1 MFLIDIDLYPISNVV
16 PIPTIRSTYTTSNIE
31 NAVAP
36 EVLQPILAKI
46 ISYLDHGSLLSARLI
61 ARSWFEACVQR
72 RPLRFPP
79 FYRIP
84 IELIQLILGFSSP
97 SAFNAARYTCRA
109 WYLSSL
115 EKSLLKAQLKA
126 LGFYITDPA
135 IQNSNNPYYLSTRLS
150 REFSLGAGGS
160 NLSGLVSTTIID
172 MSELAATTTINF
184 TVSICGTYAFLSEG
198 CVVYVYRLRATSGA
212 RIEFVV
218 SIICPRRV
226 LAVSMDTSSRRF
238 AVAILLV
245 CERPCHYPL

>member
-1 MFLIDIDLYPISNVV
+1 MQS
-16 PIPTIRSTYTTSNIE
+16 
-31 NAVAP
+31 
-36 EVLQPILAKI
+36 
-46 ISYLDHGSLLSARLI
+46 H
-61 ARSWFEACVQR
+61 
-72 RPLRFPP
+72 PLRFPP
-79 FYRIP
+79 FYRLP
-84 IELIQLILGFSSP
+84 IELIQLILGFSPP

-126 LGFYITDPA
+126 LGFYITDPT
-135 IQNSNNPYYLSTRLS
+135 IQNSDNPYYLSTRLS

-160 NLSGLVSTTIID
+160 SLSGLVNTTIID
-172 MSELAATTTINF
+172 MSELAATTTVNF
-184 TVSICGTYAFLSEG
+184 TVSICGTYALLSEG

-238 AVAILLV
+238 AIAILLV
-245 CERPCHYPL
+245 CERFMSQSPVNPCT